1 MKQHTWVVRWLICC
15 LLWGIRLMQVTRHL
29 LRHHVIP
36 YLAWPLGWLRSHRQ
50 FVAVWPEGAVPLGP
64 RVALFCHFDAQGA
77 VRADVLRYLAALR
90 EAGFSIIAVS
100 NGGALQPLAM
110 THLQTVCAAV
120 LVRRNV
126 GYDFCAWREA
136 LERFGVPRSDTELV
150 LLANDSVY
158 GPLHSLTPI
167 LARVMAG
174 GADVWGLTDS
184 NQIRFHLQSYFLVA
198 GAAAIRSDAWRRFW
212 QSVRPVPSKSMMIR
226 RYEVGLTQ
234 CLSRAGL
241 RCEALWPVA
250 TLCQPDRATARVN
263 PTIIYGG
270 NCWMPVSHSS
280 SANWCATIPPASRM
294 RRSGVRRS
302 ERLTAPDST
311 RSSRTC
317 AARPAESCLPSL
329 PDPAKCRR
337 TPREGTTHAKRHAM
351 GQFGADPLSRSQ
363 HPGT

>member
-50 FVAVWPEGAVPLGP
+50 VVAVWPEGAVPLGP

-136 LERFGVPRSDTELV
+136 LERFDVPRSDTELV

-198 GAAAIRSDAWRRFW
+198 GAAIWLIAAGPNPEAKTADRGTVWLAVIGG
-212 QSVRPVPSKSMMIR
+212 
-226 RYEVGLTQ
+226 VGFGVYFVALKF
-234 CLSRAGL
+234 AGS
-241 RCEALWPVA
+241 AGVIWP
-250 TLCQPDRATARVN
+250 LATARMGSLAVCSLLV
-263 PTIIYGG
+263 GG
-270 NCWMPVSHSS
+270 MAWK
-280 SANWCATIPPASRM
+280 AKA
-294 RRSGVRRS
+294 G
-302 ERLTAPDST
+302 EEKLRLTRAVVIW
-311 RSSRTC
+311 
-317 AARPAESCLPSL
+317 
-329 PDPAKCRR
+329 
-337 TPREGTTHAKRHAM
+337 AM
-351 GQFGADPLSRSQ
+351 GAVLLD
-363 HPGT
+363 T